1 MTSTLDAC
9 FKNAEATTTGD
20 LETRTKELDAEE
32 AKIADQRERLEAE
45 RAIATLHELGSQA
58 FTNEAPVV
66 MQLFH
71 SHGISCDRIETD
83 ALKLSSHDPPNP
95 SKDEPLQVYN
105 DMLESLEALQK
116 EARNLESLIIKL
128 ANTDETC
135 SVVHSQIAGVFT
147 ACLPILHARI
157 ANLSLAQELVDSVLE
172 NASLSLRMESM
183 GLV

>member
-1 MTSTLDAC
+1 
-9 FKNAEATTTGD
+9 
-20 LETRTKELDAEE
+20 
-32 AKIADQRERLEAE
+32 
-45 RAIATLHELGSQA
+45 
-58 FTNEAPVV
+58 

-71 SHGISCDRIETD
+71 SHGISCDRIETE
-83 ALKLSSHDPPNP
+83 ALKLSAHEPSNPN
-95 SKDEPLQVYN
+95 KDEPLKLYN

-128 ANTDETC
+128 TNTPNVDD
-135 SVVHSQIAGVFT
+135 VDSQVAGVFA
-147 ACLPILHARI
+147 ACLPILQARI